1 MQRQIPELNLAYLKG
16 MTDSFG
22 LFQHAKFERPN
33 KKTGYA
39 LDDNARALIV
49 AIEFEEFELAKK
61 YLDFIK
67 FCQHSSGMFHNKI
80 SYRRE
85 KRHAPDIGDC
95 FGRTIWACGY
105 AMQSKAP
112 EDVKRGCAE
121 IFEKAKRFFPQ
132 IHDPKTAAYCLLGCT
147 CYLRAKDAPGEFLGK
162 QVNYFAKKIIR
173 SYRRHSRENWRWFE
187 NILSYCNAKIPH
199 SLFEAYGV
207 TGKRE
212 FLDTAIESFDFL
224 AKKTFMGG
232 CFVPIGQAGWCTP
245 DGFRSFFDQQP
256 IEAGTMTEAAISAY
270 NATKDQKY
278 REMASDSF
286 EWFFGKN
293 LTSEVLYNPK
303 THGIFDGIA
312 ANTINEN
319 QGAES
324 ILAYLIAGAALK
336 KSPAKN

>member
-1 MQRQIPELNLAYLKG
+1 MQKQFPELNLAYLKA

-49 AIEFEEFELAKK
+49 AIEFKEYALAEK
-61 YLDFIK
+61 YLEFIK
-67 FCQHSSGMFHNKI
+67 FCQAKNGMFHNKI
-80 SYRRE
+80 SYRHE
-85 KRHAPDIGDC
+85 KRHAPETGDC

-105 AMQSKAP
+105 AMQSDAP
-112 EDVKRGCAE
+112 EKIKKECKN
-121 IFEKAKRFFPQ
+121 IFSKAQRFFPQ
-132 IHDPKTAAYCLLGCT
+132 IEDPKTMSYCLLGCT
-147 CYLRAKDAPGEFLGK
+147 
-162 QVNYFAKKIIR
+162 NYYKAKKSPKKFLEKQIEKFGKKILKNFKK
-173 SYRRHSRENWRWFE
+173 HSNENWRWFE

-199 SLFEAYGV
+199 ALFEAYSA
-207 TGKRE
+207 TGNKKFLDAALESFE
-212 FLDTAIESFDFL
+212 FLE
-224 AKKTFMGG
+224 KKTFLKN

-256 IEAGTMTEAAISAY
+256 IEAGTMAEAAIAAY
-270 NATKDQKY
+270 NATKNPRFK
-278 REMASDSF
+278 EIASDSF

-293 LTSEVLYNPK
+293 LTSETLYNPK
-303 THGIFDGIA
+303 THGVFDGIA

-324 ILAYLIAGAALK
+324 ILAYLIAGTALK
-336 KSPAKN
+336 KTKI